1 MKKYYPNNWQA
12 IKDAPVEAFKSLPFY
27 DFYEWRILNW
37 ELPKSVSYIIRE
49 RNLETD
55 EVKEHVYRQTASAR
69 KKCAEL
75 FERGDTEIIV
85 VNDEV
90 VHHVNPNEL
99 FL

>member
-12 IKDAPVEAFKSLPFY
+12 IKDAPPEAFKSLPFY

-37 ELPKSVSYIIRE
+37 ELPKQVSYIIRE

-55 EVKEHVYRQTASAR
+55 EIREHVYRQHAAAR
-69 KKCAEL
+69 KKCVEL
-75 FERGDTEIIV
+75 FKRGDTEITV
-85 VNDEV
+85 VNDEA